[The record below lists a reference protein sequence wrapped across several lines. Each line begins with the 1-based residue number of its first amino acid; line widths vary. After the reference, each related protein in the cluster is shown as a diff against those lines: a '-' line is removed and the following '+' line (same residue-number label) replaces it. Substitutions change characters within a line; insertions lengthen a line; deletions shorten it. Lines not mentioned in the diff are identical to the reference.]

1 MKQQRRAPNDAPPIS
16 ARLVRLVQLACIMAF
31 NGAIASIA
39 AQVRSV
45 ADIAYIP
52 VGTNQ
57 QVLDLTIPADSRRF
71 TTLVMVH
78 GGGLTEG
85 DKRDFEL
92 PAICANVARAGV
104 ACVSVNYRLGPVAHW
119 PSQPN
124 DVAAAVA
131 WVRHHIGEYG
141 GDSTAIFLLGHSS
154 GCLLA
159 SMLGTDPAYLRS
171 VRLTPDALAGVI
183 AMGCLL
189 APVLPAVSDSARLRS
204 FFTGSAALATFGSLE
219 AFVDA
224 NATAHTGPH
233 VPPTL
238 VLIAEAE
245 QINPP
250 ILQRAREFEARM
262 HGVNRPVEVVILPDR
277 RHITALTGMA
287 APDDPT
293 FQLVLAFMRTMIAA
307 RR

>member
-1 MKQQRRAPNDAPPIS
+1 MSVYLRS
-16 ARLVRLVQLACIMAF
+16 LACVVALH
-31 NGAIASIA
+31 AAVASLS
-39 AQVRSV
+39 AQIRSLQDV
-45 ADIAYIP
+45 AYTP
-52 VGTNQ
+52 GGTAQ
-57 QVLDLTIPADSRRF
+57 QTLDLTVPTQPRGFA
-71 TTLVMVH
+71 TLLLVH

-92 PAICANVARAGV
+92 PAICANVVRAGV
-104 ACVSVNYRLGPVAHW
+104 GCVSVNYRLGPVVHW

-124 DVAAAVA
+124 DVAGAVG

-171 VRLTPDALAGVI
+171 ARLAPEALAGVI

-224 NATAHTGPH
+224 NATAHAGPH

-262 HGVNRPVEVVILPDR
+262 HSVNRPVEVVVLPDR
-277 RHITALTGMA
+277 RHITALTGMS

-293 FQLVLAFMRTMIAA
+293 LQLVLSFMRTTIAA